1 MEPKALAH
9 SEKDSVAVAVE
20 DIKKGEEVVVAYLD
34 SPRLVKVRSLSD
46 VPLGHKIALRNLKK
60 GEVVLKYGEPIGIAV
75 TDIREGEHIHVHNL
89 RSARW

>member
-1 MEPKALAH
+1 LAH

-75 TDIREGEHIHVHNL
+75 TDIREGEHVHVHNL

>member
-1 MEPKALAH
+1 LAH
-9 SEKDSVAVAVE
+9 SEKDSVVVAVE

-75 TDIREGEHIHVHNL
+75 TDIREGEHVHVHNL